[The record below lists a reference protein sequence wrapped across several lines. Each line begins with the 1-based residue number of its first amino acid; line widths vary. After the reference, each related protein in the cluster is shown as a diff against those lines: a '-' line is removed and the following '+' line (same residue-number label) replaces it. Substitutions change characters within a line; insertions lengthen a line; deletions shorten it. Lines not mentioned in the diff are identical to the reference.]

1 MRMPVLDGWGV
12 ARELAARGVK
22 IPVLVM
28 TAAQDGLR
36 WAREIHATGYI
47 GKPFDIDALIN
58 EIQRCLENPD
68 SIVS

>member
-28 TAAQDGLR
+28 TAAQDGFR

-47 GKPFDIDALIN
+47 GKPFDIDALIY